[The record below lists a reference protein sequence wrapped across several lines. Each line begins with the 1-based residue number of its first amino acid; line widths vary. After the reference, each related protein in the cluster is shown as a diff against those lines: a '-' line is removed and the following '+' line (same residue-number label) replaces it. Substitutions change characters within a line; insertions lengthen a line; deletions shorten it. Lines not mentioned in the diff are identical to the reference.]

1 LWIWIKSKRF
11 KSLIKVRI
19 NPSDFK
25 LVKIPEIGV
34 EKYKAKYKKP
44 KCFSLKEVI
53 SLGGIAQE
61 SLEEC
66 ESFDIKRQYKRRI
79 TK

>member
-1 LWIWIKSKRF
+1 M
-11 KSLIKVRI
+11 
-19 NPSDFK
+19 
-25 LVKIPEIGV
+25 VKIPEIGV

-44 KCFSLKEVI
+44 KRFSLKEVI

-61 SLEEC
+61 SLKEC